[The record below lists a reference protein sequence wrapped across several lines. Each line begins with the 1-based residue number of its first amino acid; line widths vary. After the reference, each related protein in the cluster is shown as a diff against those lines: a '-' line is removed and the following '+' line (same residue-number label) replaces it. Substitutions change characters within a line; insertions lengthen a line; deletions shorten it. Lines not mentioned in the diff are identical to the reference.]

1 MNEESE
7 SAEYFDIPQVDR
19 SESVTLME
27 THSAASISTPENVSS
42 TTAVFFIG
50 AVNQNEPPWTIELK
64 ICDKSLL
71 YKIDTGADVSV
82 MSAEIYNSLGPKPK
96 LSKSHAILCSPGG
109 VINCLGTFKV
119 SVRHCGT
126 DFPVEMYAIS
136 GKTDN
141 LLSREASTRMNLV
154 KRLDSMTINP
164 KVFGELT
171 ETPVKCEPVRISL
184 ADNSQPYSV
193 SSARRVPIPLLDKV
207 KNELTRMQ
215 RAGIIEEI
223 REPTEWCAP
232 MVPVQEKTAILES
245 VLTSKDL
252 TW

>member
-1 MNEESE
+1 
-7 SAEYFDIPQVDR
+7 
-19 SESVTLME
+19 
-27 THSAASISTPENVSS
+27 
-42 TTAVFFIG
+42 
-50 AVNQNEPPWTIELK
+50 
-64 ICDKSLL
+64 
-71 YKIDTGADVSV
+71 
-82 MSAEIYNSLGPKPK
+82 
-96 LSKSHAILCSPGG
+96 
-109 VINCLGTFKV
+109 
-119 SVRHCGT
+119 
-126 DFPVEMYAIS
+126 MYVIS

-207 KNELTRMQ
+207 KNELTRVQ
-215 RAGIIEEI
+215 RAGIIKKSVSLQNGAHPWYQC
-223 REPTEWCAP
+223 RKKKKP
-232 MVPVQEKTAILES
+232 AILES

-252 TW
+252 TWQ